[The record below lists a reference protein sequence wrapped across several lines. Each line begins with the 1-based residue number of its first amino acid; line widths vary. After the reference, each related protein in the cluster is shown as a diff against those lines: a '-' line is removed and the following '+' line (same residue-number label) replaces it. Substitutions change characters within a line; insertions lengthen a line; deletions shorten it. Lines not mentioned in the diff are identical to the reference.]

1 MGKSSG
7 ASVGI
12 RLEVNMNKD
21 VYRLKNKLLRTI
33 NDRLVEL
40 NENPSNS
47 KFKKYRMTCEIRCA
61 EYSRMKSAQ
70 RQRHSDK
77 ITVKYLSDEI
87 ERVKG
92 LPEMLFSIEFGERN
106 KQIRKKLLD
115 MID

>member
-12 RLEVNMNKD
+12 RLEVNMNKE
-21 VYRLKNKLLRTI
+21 VYRLKNELLRTI

-77 ITVKYLSDEI
+77 ITIRYLSDEI
-87 ERVKG
+87 ERVVD
-92 LPEMLFSIEFGERN
+92 LPEMLFMVEFGSRN
-106 KQIRKKLLD
+106 KQLPKMLIEL
-115 MID
+115 ID